1 MVSFRSLAYAVA
13 LDVSSMQSFL
23 NGLLR
28 GDRKKKQH
36 TNSAHFFYNALQ
48 NSVRVSFKLFVS
60 NADQALKGTQ
70 VIN

>member
-1 MVSFRSLAYAVA
+1 MVCFEVIE
-13 LDVSSMQSFL
+13 
-23 NGLLR
+23 
-28 GDRKKKQH
+28 KKKKTH
-36 TNSAHFFYNALQ
+36 TNSVHFFYNALQ